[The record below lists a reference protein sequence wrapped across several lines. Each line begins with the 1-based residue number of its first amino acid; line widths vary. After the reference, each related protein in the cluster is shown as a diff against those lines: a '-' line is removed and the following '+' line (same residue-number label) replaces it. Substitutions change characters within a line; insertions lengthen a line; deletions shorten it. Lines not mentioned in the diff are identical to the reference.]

1 MSNVKKYE
9 ISTKRVIVH
18 KLFNYHIYICI
29 FRLYVAFTCFEFA
42 LVIIL
47 MHDLEII

>member
-9 ISTKRVIVH
+9 ISTKRVY

-29 FRLYVAFTCFEFA
+29 FRLYVVFTCFEFA